1 MIIPH
6 RGGRAGGS
14 LLPLSE
20 KLAPRKRTG
29 LEFIY
34 GAGESAAEVIVGS
47 GVTTWKPRAAVAQDG
62 DDLWRGGATAQQF
75 FSDPFISD
83 APVRLW
89 EAFKNPQSV
98 QPSSIAAG
106 RAGGWFAARQTVC
119 IDGIVGHVR
128 RNRARRQRQVGR
140 TSHTAFGLL
149 QQSATPRGQA
159 SVGVQHLQPR
169 RIAASVAS
177 LWFFIGEPSQTAQV
191 TPIGAGQVAAIGE
204 SQILADEA
212 GDGRLDGSGADSHPG
227 LQIAGA
233 GLEYHTRFVPGTST
247 YVEGAAE
254 KNPMIRRGYS
264 RDHRPDCEQL
274 VIALIV
280 NNEGFPFSYETF
292 DGNRTDVST
301 METILR
307 MVERKYGKAR
317 RIWVFDRG
325 IVSEENLAAIRKRD
339 GQYLTGTP
347 RSQMKQF
354 EAELL
359 KEDWTQVRPEVEV
372 KKVAIPQ
379 GEETYILCRTS
390 GRKEK
395 EKAIRNRFSNS
406 METALKGLEKAIA
419 TGRLKDRN
427 KMERRLGKIQARH
440 PQVNDL
446 YDVALKD
453 TAEGVRLFWQI
464 KEDRK
469 NWRESREGAYL
480 LRTNLQAETAE
491 ELWSKY
497 MQLTEAEASF
507 RALKSELSIRPLFHQ
522 LEPRVKAHVMVAF
535 LGYALWVTLKHL
547 LKRRPAIVP
556 KPSASGVENAQP
568 MTPMKAIALLSTLQS
583 ADIVLPTTDGR
594 EIRLRRITEPTAE
607 QKSLLRQLGISL
619 PEHLQFHR
627 ECSADSAIA

>member
-1 MIIPH
+1 MFLRPNH
-6 RGGRAGGS
+6 RGKDGKDHTYWSLVETVRTPDGPRQKTLCYLGELNSSAQARWLTTVEVFNEEGETRQLKLFPSHVEPPPDDPQVARVLLNKVRLERTRQFGS
-14 LLPLSE
+14 CFL
-20 KLAPRKRTG
+20 G
-29 LEFIY
+29 LELWKRLELDRFFEQ
-34 GAGESAAEVIVGS
+34 AVDGESADVPWSRVAALLTINRLCAPGS
-47 GVTTWKPRAAVAQDG
+47 ELAIEQRWYPSTAL
-62 DDLWRGGATAQQF
+62 DDL
-75 FSDPFISD
+75 
-83 APVRLW
+83 
-89 EAFKNPQSV
+89 
-98 QPSSIAAG
+98 
-106 RAGGWFAARQTVC
+106 
-119 IDGIVGHVR
+119 
-128 RNRARRQRQVGR
+128 
-140 TSHTAFGLL
+140 
-149 QQSATPRGQA
+149 
-159 SVGVQHLQPR
+159 
-169 RIAASVAS
+169 
-177 LWFFIGEPSQTAQV
+177 
-191 TPIGAGQVAAIGE
+191 
-204 SQILADEA
+204 
-212 GDGRLDGSGADSHPG
+212 
-227 LQIAGA
+227 LQIEDGKINDTRLYRCLDRILPHKTKLERHLKNRYGELFGA
-233 GLEYHTRFVPGTST
+233 EFDVLLYDLTST

-254 KNPMIRRGYS
+254 KNPMVRRGYS

-292 DGNRTDVST
+292 DGNRSDVST
-301 METILR
+301 METMLR

-325 IVSEENLAAIRKRD
+325 IVSEENLAAIRKRG

-372 KKVAIPQ
+372 RKVAIPQ

-406 METALKGLEKAIA
+406 METALKGLAKTIA
-419 TGRLKDRN
+419 AGRLKDRN

-446 YDVALKD
+446 YDVGLKD

-464 KEDRK
+464 KEDRR

-491 ELWSKY
+491 ELWAKY

-507 RALKSELSIRPLFHQ
+507 RALKSELSVRPLFHQ

-547 LKRRPAIVP
+547 LKRQPAIVP
-556 KPSASGVENAQP
+556 KPSAAGVENAQP
-568 MTPMKAIALLSTLQS
+568 MTPMKTIALLSTLQS

-607 QKSLLRQLGISL
+607 QKLLLRQLGMSL
-619 PEHLQFHR
+619 PEHLKLHC
-627 ECSADSAIA
+627 ECSVDSAIA

>member
-1 MIIPH
+1 MFLRSHQRSKDGKGHAYWSVVETVRTPD
-6 RGGRAGGS
+6 G
-14 LLPLSE
+14 
-20 KLAPRKRTG
+20 PRQRRLCYLGELNSSAQARWLKTI
-29 LEFIY
+29 EVFNEQ
-34 GAGESAAEVIVGS
+34 GESAQLKLFPSEVEPPANDPQVARILLNRVRLERSRQFGASFLGLEVWKRLELDRFFEQRVDHEMADVPWSRVAALLAINRLCAPGS
-47 GVTTWKPRAAVAQDG
+47 ELAIEQRWYPSTAL
-62 DDLWRGGATAQQF
+62 DDLLGIEEGKINDTRLYRCLDRILPHKTKLERHLKERYGA
-75 FSDPFISD
+75 
-83 APVRLW
+83 L
-89 EAFKNPQSV
+89 
-98 QPSSIAAG
+98 
-106 RAGGWFAARQTVC
+106 
-119 IDGIVGHVR
+119 
-128 RNRARRQRQVGR
+128 
-140 TSHTAFGLL
+140 FGAEFDVLL
-149 QQSATPRGQA
+149 YD
-159 SVGVQHLQPR
+159 L
-169 RIAASVAS
+169 
-177 LWFFIGEPSQTAQV
+177 
-191 TPIGAGQVAAIGE
+191 
-204 SQILADEA
+204 
-212 GDGRLDGSGADSHPG
+212 
-227 LQIAGA
+227 
-233 GLEYHTRFVPGTST
+233 TST

-254 KNPMIRRGYS
+254 NNPMMRRGYS

-292 DGNRTDVST
+292 DGNRADVST

-317 RIWVFDRG
+317 RIWVLDRG

-339 GQYLTGTP
+339 GHYLTGTP

-359 KEDWTQVRPEVEV
+359 QDDWTQVRPEVKV
-372 KKVAIPQ
+372 KKVPIPE
-379 GEETYILCRTS
+379 GAETYILCRTS

-406 METALKGLEKAIA
+406 METGLKGLEKAIV

-446 YDVALKD
+446 YDLALRG
-453 TAEGVRLFWQI
+453 TPEGVRLFWEI

-480 LRTNLQAETAE
+480 LRTNLQAESAE
-491 ELWSKY
+491 ELWAKY

-547 LKRRPAIVP
+547 LKCRPPMVP
-556 KPSASGVENAQP
+556 KPSVSGVDNAQP
-568 MTPMKAIALLSTLQS
+568 MTPMRAIALLSTLQS

-594 EIRLRRITEPTAE
+594 EIRLRRITEPTTE
-607 QKSLLRQLGISL
+607 QKSLLRQLGITL
-619 PEHLQFHR
+619 PEHLRFQH
-627 ECSADSAIA
+627 ECSADSAVA

>member
-1 MIIPH
+1 MFL
-6 RGGRAGGS
+6 RANRRNKDGKAHTYWSLVETVRTPDGPRQKTLCYLGELNDSAQTRWLRTVEVFNEQGDARQLKLFPSHIETPDDDPQVARVLLNKVRLERTRQFGS
-14 LLPLSE
+14 CFL
-20 KLAPRKRTG
+20 G
-29 LEFIY
+29 LELWKRLELDRFFEQTVDRESADVAWSRVTALLAINRLCAPGSELAIEQRWYPSTALDDLLEIEEGKINDTRLYRCLDRILPHKPKLERHLKERY
-34 GAGESAAEVIVGS
+34 GALFGAEFDVLLY
-47 GVTTWKPRAAVAQDG
+47 
-62 DDLWRGGATAQQF
+62 DL
-75 FSDPFISD
+75 
-83 APVRLW
+83 
-89 EAFKNPQSV
+89 
-98 QPSSIAAG
+98 
-106 RAGGWFAARQTVC
+106 
-119 IDGIVGHVR
+119 
-128 RNRARRQRQVGR
+128 
-140 TSHTAFGLL
+140 
-149 QQSATPRGQA
+149 
-159 SVGVQHLQPR
+159 
-169 RIAASVAS
+169 
-177 LWFFIGEPSQTAQV
+177 
-191 TPIGAGQVAAIGE
+191 
-204 SQILADEA
+204 
-212 GDGRLDGSGADSHPG
+212 
-227 LQIAGA
+227 
-233 GLEYHTRFVPGTST
+233 TST

-254 KNPMIRRGYS
+254 KNPMVRRGYS

-359 KEDWTQVRPEVEV
+359 QDDWTRVRPEVEV

-406 METALKGLEKAIA
+406 METALKGLEKAIV

-427 KMERRLGKIQARH
+427 KMERRLGKIEARH

-446 YDVALKD
+446 YDLALRD

-464 KEDRK
+464 KEDRR

-480 LRTNLQAETAE
+480 LRTNLKAEAAE

-547 LKRRPAIVP
+547 LKRRPAMVP
-556 KPSASGVENAQP
+556 KPSARGVDDAQP
-568 MTPMKAIALLSTLQS
+568 MSPMRAIALLSTLQS

-607 QKSLLRQLGISL
+607 QKALLRQLGISL
-619 PEHLQFHR
+619 PEHLQFNR
-627 ECSADSAIA
+627 ECSVDSAVA